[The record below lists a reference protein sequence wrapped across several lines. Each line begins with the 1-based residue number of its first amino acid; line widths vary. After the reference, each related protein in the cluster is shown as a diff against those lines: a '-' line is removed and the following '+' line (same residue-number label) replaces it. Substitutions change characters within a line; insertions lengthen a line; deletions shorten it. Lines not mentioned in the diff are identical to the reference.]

1 MKFLVD
7 AQLPRRLARQLRE
20 AGFDALHTRNLRLAN
35 RTSDFILN
43 EITIEEQRVL
53 VTKDA
58 EFVDSHTVFGRPY
71 KLLLVSTGNIK
82 NQDLM
87 RLFERNLEE
96 IVDGFSRFDFIEL
109 DRTDLIFHR

>member
-20 AGFDALHTRNLRLAN
+20 AGFDTVHTRHLRLGN

-43 EITIEEQRVL
+43 EISIEEERVL
-53 VTKDA
+53 VTKDE
-58 EFVDSHTVFGRPY
+58 EFVDSFTITGKPY

-82 NQDLM
+82 NRDLEL
-87 RLFERNLEE
+87 LFERNLKE
-96 IVDGFSRFDFIEL
+96 IVEGFSRFDFIEL
-109 DRTDLIFHR
+109 DRTALIFHQ